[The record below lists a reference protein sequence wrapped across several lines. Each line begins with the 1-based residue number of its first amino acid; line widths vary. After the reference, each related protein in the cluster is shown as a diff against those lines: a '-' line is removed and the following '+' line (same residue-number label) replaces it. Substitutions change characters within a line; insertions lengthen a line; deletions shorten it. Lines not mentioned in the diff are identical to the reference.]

1 MNHEKLTVQLNT
13 IRQLVHEIRDNPHIE
28 GPGRGRQG
36 VLDCLTEIE
45 QTAEQVWRDFVG
57 PRVVGLS
64 LADALEQVQRVTQL
78 MDELELPPDHRQVLT
93 LGMACELA
101 ADKFRRWR
109 ELTRAAEPVD
119 RSDAALREA
128 NREED
133 GDELARA
140 AA

>member
-1 MNHEKLTVQLNT
+1 MDHEKLTVQLNT
-13 IRQLVHEIRDNPHIE
+13 IRKLVHEIREKPHIE
-28 GPGRGRQG
+28 GQGRGRQG
-36 VLDCLTEIE
+36 VLDCLDEIE

-119 RSDAALREA
+119 RWDAALREA

>member
-1 MNHEKLTVQLNT
+1 MNHLALNERLNAIT
-13 IRQLVHEIRDNPHIE
+13 MLVDEIRRNPHIAGE
-28 GPGRGRQG
+28 GRSKQG
-36 VLDCLTEIE
+36 LLDCLQDIE
-45 QTAEQVWRDFVG
+45 DTAEAMRHEIAG
-57 PRVVGLS
+57 PRIVALY

-101 ADKFRRWR
+101 AEKFRAWR
-109 ELTRAAEPVD
+109 ELSQFAVT
-119 RSDAALREA
+119 DA
-128 NREED
+128 NEED

>member
-1 MNHEKLTVQLNT
+1 MLHTRK
-13 IRQLVHEIRDNPHIE
+13 
-28 GPGRGRQG
+28 
-36 VLDCLTEIE
+36 
-45 QTAEQVWRDFVG
+45 
-57 PRVVGLS
+57 S
-64 LADALEQVQRVTQL
+64 LIALQRVTKL

-109 ELTRAAEPVD
+109 ELTRAAEPAD
-119 RSDAALREA
+119 RCNQALKEA